1 MTDWRHSAAYRIA
14 FAYAAAFALAM
25 ALLGIVVF
33 WAMHVAFTRQLDATV
48 ADEVQTLVAEYR
60 SDGGSEL
67 GDAIAQRELSRSP
80 GRLLYAVFAPDGR
93 RIYGS
98 LKTSRPSLGVH
109 DIGFID
115 PSEGPD
121 VARALAIDLSPHERL
136 VVAADREWIE
146 QIDRTILT
154 VFAVGFL
161 AVCLLGLAG
170 ALLFGSYLQRRLR
183 SISDGAVA
191 IIGGDIRG
199 RMPVGPR
206 HDEFDQLAMTL
217 NRMLERI
224 EGLLTNLRQV
234 STDIAH
240 DLRSPLTRL
249 RNRLEQGN
257 CAADTEN
264 RQPLIEEAITRVD
277 DVLALFSSILRI
289 AEVES
294 GETRGFFAPVDLSA
308 LAHNLFESYAPS
320 IRDSGRTL
328 ISSIDPGVTVV
339 GDRELIAQACANL
352 LENAQLHTPPGT
364 IIRLSLIAAGQ
375 HVCLQV
381 NDDGPGVGMAD
392 RDKMIERFKRL
403 DASRN
408 TPGHGLGLSLANAV
422 AALHGGRLSFKDNV
436 PGLSAMLEFPRPD
449 IVAVPVP

>member
-1 MTDWRHSAAYRIA
+1 M
-14 FAYAAAFALAM
+14 
-25 ALLGIVVF
+25 
-33 WAMHVAFTRQLDATV
+33 
-48 ADEVQTLVAEYR
+48 QTLVAEYR

-67 GDAIAQRELSRSP
+67 ADAIAQRELSRSP
-80 GRLLYAVFAPDGR
+80 GRLLYAVFAPNGR

-98 LKTSRPSLGVH
+98 LNTSRPSLGVH
-109 DIGFID
+109 DITFVD
-115 PSEGPD
+115 PTEGPD
-121 VARALAIDLSPHERL
+121 AARALAIDLSPHERL

-146 QIDRTILT
+146 QIDQTILT

-170 ALLFGSYLQRRLR
+170 ALLFGSYLQRRLH

-191 IIGGDIRG
+191 IIGGDFRG

-249 RNRLEQGN
+249 RNRLEQGSS
-257 CAADTEN
+257 AAESGND
-264 RQPLIEEAITRVD
+264 QPLIEEAITRVD

-289 AEVES
+289 SEVES
-294 GETRGFFAPVDLSA
+294 GETRRYFVPVDLSA
-308 LAHNLFESYAPS
+308 LAHDLVESYAPP

-328 ISSIDPGVTVV
+328 ISSIDPGLTVA

-364 IIRLSLIAAGQ
+364 IIRLSLVAAGQ

-381 NDDGPGVGMAD
+381 NDNGSGVGKTD
-392 RDKMIERFKRL
+392 RGRMIERFKRL
-403 DASRN
+403 DASRK

-422 AALHGGRLSFKDNV
+422 AALHGGRLSFKDSG
-436 PGLSAMLEFPRPD
+436 PGLSATLEFPRCD
-449 IVAVPVP
+449 IVAVPAP